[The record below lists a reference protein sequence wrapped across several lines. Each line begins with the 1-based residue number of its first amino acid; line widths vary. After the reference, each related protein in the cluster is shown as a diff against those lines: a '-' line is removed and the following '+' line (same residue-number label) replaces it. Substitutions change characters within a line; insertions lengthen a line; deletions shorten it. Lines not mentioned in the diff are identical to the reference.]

1 MCRGVIV
8 PRMTA
13 LGTCGKC
20 VQCGDSGESTLRVAA
35 DACACAL
42 CGHMW
47 WIALDDAPKT
57 PVSDLGM
64 VHRLRQSFRI
74 RLRA

>member
-1 MCRGVIV
+1 VR
-8 PRMTA
+8 
-13 LGTCGKC
+13 
-20 VQCGDSGESTLRVAA
+20 CGDSGESTLRVAP

-47 WIALDDAPKT
+47 WVKVEEAVEPLAR
-57 PVSDLGM
+57 DLGM

-74 RLRA
+74 RLRAH

>member
-1 MCRGVIV
+1 V
-8 PRMTA
+8 
-13 LGTCGKC
+13 GTSGKC
-20 VQCGDSGESTLRVAA
+20 VRCGDSGESTVRVAA

-47 WIALDDAPKT
+47 WIKFDDVPKAS
-57 PVSDLGM
+57 PRDLGM